1 MIKRSHNFWLVFL
14 GMLVMSL
21 SACQLF
27 TGQSDTSSSGAATPL
42 GLVSSPTTDPLVEN
56 GNSPPTPDPA
66 YPGPPTEVPT
76 ATPNLSYPGPPTKV
90 PTATPNLSYP
100 GPGSE
105 FESGVASVTAQP
117 TNTIS
122 SYPGPDLGGSATSSP
137 TSTLDQSGV
146 PYPGPGT
153 PTTLPGQTQVGPTPT
168 YTVAPGQPTPT
179 SGPTSTASLVVTQT
193 NTPMPIPTQ
202 TPVPPP
208 AWISSK
214 LVATDPNE
222 VILASGKV
230 QLVQFFAF
238 WCGPCQAM
246 APLIHGLEDR
256 YQDQMN
262 FIYLDID
269 DPDTAEL
276 KEQLSYQSQPHFFL
290 LDEYGIILEQWLG
303 AVPVD
308 VLTQAIEAALQ

>member
-1 MIKRSHNFWLVFL
+1 
-14 GMLVMSL
+14 MSL
-21 SACQLF
+21 STCQLF

-42 GLVSSPTTDPLVEN
+42 GLVTSPTIDPLLENGISSPTSN
-56 GNSPPTPDPA
+56 PA
-66 YPGPPTEVPT
+66 YPGPPTIVPT

-90 PTATPNLSYP
+90 PTPTPNLSYP
-100 GPGSE
+100 GPDSE
-105 FESGVASVTAQP
+105 LEAGDASVTVQP

-122 SYPGPDLGGSATSSP
+122 SYPGPDLGVSATVSP
-137 TSTLDQSGV
+137 TSTTSQSGV

-153 PTTLPGQTQVGPTPT
+153 PTSLPGQTQASPTAT
-168 YTVAPGQPTPT
+168 STLGVGQPTPT
-179 SGPTSTASLVVTQT
+179 SGPTSTIPLVATQT
-193 NTPMPIPTQ
+193 NTPIPTPTQ

-214 LVATDPNE
+214 LVATDPND

-230 QLVQFFAF
+230 QLIQFFAF

-246 APLIHGLEDR
+246 APLVQGLEDR
-256 YQDQMN
+256 YQDQVK

-269 DPDTAEL
+269 DPDTADL
-276 KEQLSYQSQPHFFL
+276 KEQLGYQSQPHFFL

-308 VLTQAIEAALQ
+308 VLILAIEAALE